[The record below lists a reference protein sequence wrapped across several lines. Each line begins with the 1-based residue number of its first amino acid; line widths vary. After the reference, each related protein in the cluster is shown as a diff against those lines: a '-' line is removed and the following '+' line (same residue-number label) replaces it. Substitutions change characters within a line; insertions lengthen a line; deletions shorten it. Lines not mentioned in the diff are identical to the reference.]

1 MLSQLYLW
9 RSLTKPLI
17 PIFERDLSG
26 KDKDDVYIETIKLLK
41 PAIDL
46 CKVFLFYLNR
56 KLMNIVMIL

>member
-46 CKVFLFYLNR
+46 CKVFLFIF
-56 KLMNIVMIL
+56 K